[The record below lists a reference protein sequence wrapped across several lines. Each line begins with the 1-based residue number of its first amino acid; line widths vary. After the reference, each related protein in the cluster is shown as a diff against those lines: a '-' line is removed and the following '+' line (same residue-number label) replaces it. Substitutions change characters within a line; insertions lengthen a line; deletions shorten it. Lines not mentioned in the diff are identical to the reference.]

1 MGLLDITV
9 ELNILVFKNIVLFLI
24 GLDKSKFISL
34 KSLKKIISSI
44 ISLK

>member
-1 MGLLDITV
+1 MGLLDITM
-9 ELNILVFKNIVLFLI
+9 ELNILVFKIIVLFLI